1 MFSKI
6 FRFSP
11 TFLYIAL
18 VCSLF
23 DHQLID
29 AWSFDFITEPFTTG
43 MNSIFSVVSSSICL
57 VRYRDRFHSC
67 DSFLDSWNERKIDE
81 NSIKVWSDIDCL
93 WSSIILNFF
102 FNFWFFFHLS
112 NSKSFCCAFWKFRQC
127 IDTTALILCKNEAE
141 SISDSIADRIS
152 QSIYPN
158 HCHNYFFLFDCLCP
172 FVSSLIGMKN
182 QIFFDS
188 TIQLIKFNLYLF
200 F

>member
-81 NSIKVWSDIDCL
+81 NSIK
-93 WSSIILNFF
+93 
-102 FNFWFFFHLS
+102 
-112 NSKSFCCAFWKFRQC
+112 SFCCAFWKFRQC

-172 FVSSLIGMKN
+172 FVSSLIVISSSICAFVLIFSTFFFIKHHN
-182 QIFFDS
+182 Q
-188 TIQLIKFNLYLF
+188 
-200 F
+200 